1 MPSSTRPA
9 RPDTNG
15 IFDNNIGIDRAIE
28 RAKPSTMV
36 GRIGEPE
43 EIANMVLWLCSEEA
57 SYVTG
62 TVYDVSGE

>member
-1 MPSSTRPA
+1 
-9 RPDTNG
+9 
-15 IFDNNIGIDRAIE
+15 
-28 RAKPSTMV
+28 MV